1 MTISAILDENDKL
14 WTNMLGKIEQRFG
27 LVALMIARLAD
38 ASLPLDQV
46 AGLPKGDDLLARLEA
61 IPAPAAA

>member
-1 MTISAILDENDKL
+1 
-14 WTNMLGKIEQRFG
+14 MLGKIEQRFG